1 MKICFAT
8 NNRHKL
14 QEIQNKL
21 GKAYDIISLSD
32 LPAGQAGLDN
42 NEELPETHDTLEEN
56 SLEKAQYI
64 YDKHKVNCFAD
75 DTGLLVEALD
85 GAPGVMSARYA
96 GETKSS
102 EDNIN
107 LLLHNLRGVEN
118 RNAKFITVI
127 TLILDGAIYQFTGEV
142 HGTITESKRGK
153 NGFGYDPIFVPEGLQ
168 KTFAELDLEDK
179 NKISHRAR
187 AVAKL
192 VEFLKTI
199 SL

>member
-14 QEIQNKL
+14 QEIQNKI
-21 GKAYDIISLSD
+21 GKAYEIVSLS
-32 LPAGQAGLDN
+32 LLGHT
-42 NEELPETHDTLEEN
+42 EELPETHDTLEEN
-56 SLEKAQYI
+56 SLEKAQFI
-64 YDKHKVNCFAD
+64 FDKYQVNCFAD

-107 LLLHNLRGVEN
+107 LLLHNLQGIEN

-127 TLILDGAIYQFTGEV
+127 SLILDGAIYQFAGEV
-142 HGTITESKRGK
+142 KGTITVGRRGK
-153 NGFGYDPIFVPEGLQ
+153 NGFGYDPIFMPEGWQ
-168 KTFAELDLEDK
+168 KTFAELDLEEK

-192 VEFLKTI
+192 VEFLQTI
-199 SL
+199 SHGKSMR